1 MDFSGFSYFF
11 GEFSG
16 CFVVIRGAVLW
27 ISAVSATFFQNF
39 SSFWAGLGSC
49 FRSFMDYSYPRPACY
64 QLMAIVHYAMQIE
77 QLSDIKALVMRLKS
91 DTVPGSKTQSWLRLC
106 RKIKDNPRFITAPF
120 RETKAFEKLYNQRT
134 SVERTFGDLKDNYN
148 LDNIRVAKM
157 ARAKVFMDLSCI
169 ALIASRLSDAAS
181 KEKTTKIVQI
191 YHSKNSYE
199 KSAI

>member
-1 MDFSGFSYFF
+1 
-11 GEFSG
+11 
-16 CFVVIRGAVLW
+16 
-27 ISAVSATFFQNF
+27 
-39 SSFWAGLGSC
+39 
-49 FRSFMDYSYPRPACY
+49 
-64 QLMAIVHYAMQIE
+64 MAIVHYAMQIE

-157 ARAKVFMDLSCI
+157 ARAKIFMDLSCI

-191 YHSKNSYE
+191 YHYKNFDI
-199 KSAI
+199 KRAILAKNQPK

>member
-1 MDFSGFSYFF
+1 
-11 GEFSG
+11 
-16 CFVVIRGAVLW
+16 
-27 ISAVSATFFQNF
+27 
-39 SSFWAGLGSC
+39 
-49 FRSFMDYSYPRPACY
+49 
-64 QLMAIVHYAMQIE
+64 MAIVHYAMQIE

-91 DTVPGSKTQSWLRLC
+91 DPVTGSKTQSWLRLC
-106 RKIKDNPRFITAPF
+106 RKIKDNSRFITAPF

-169 ALIASRLSDAAS
+169 ALIASRLPDAAS

-191 YHSKNSYE
+191 YHYKNSDIKRAELNPNPCHILSKTANHLSILNLLIEIFKIQARNAPRILIYYME
-199 KSAI
+199 K

>member
-1 MDFSGFSYFF
+1 
-11 GEFSG
+11 
-16 CFVVIRGAVLW
+16 
-27 ISAVSATFFQNF
+27 
-39 SSFWAGLGSC
+39 
-49 FRSFMDYSYPRPACY
+49 
-64 QLMAIVHYAMQIE
+64 MAIVHYAMQIE

-91 DTVPGSKTQSWLRLC
+91 DPVTGSKTQSWLRLR
-106 RKIKDNPRFITAPF
+106 RKIKDNSRFITAPF

-169 ALIASRLSDAAS
+169 ALIASRLPDAAS

-191 YHSKNSYE
+191 YHYKNSDI
-199 KSAI
+199 KRAILNKNQLN

>member
-1 MDFSGFSYFF
+1 MGWVWELFWRFLRFQLLFSYFF
-11 GEFSG
+11 RLMGW
-16 CFVVIRGAVLW
+16 ILGAVLKVLW
-27 ISAVSATFFQNF
+27 IIAPQDLPTMLSTY
-39 SSFWAGLGSC
+39 GYCTL
-49 FRSFMDYSYPRPACY
+49 CY
-64 QLMAIVHYAMQIE
+64 ANRAIIRYKGIGYASQIWPG
-77 QLSDIKALVMRLKS
+77 
-91 DTVPGSKTQSWLRLC
+91 TGSKTQSWLRLC

-191 YHSKNSYE
+191 YHYKNSE
-199 KSAI
+199 LKRAILNKNQLN